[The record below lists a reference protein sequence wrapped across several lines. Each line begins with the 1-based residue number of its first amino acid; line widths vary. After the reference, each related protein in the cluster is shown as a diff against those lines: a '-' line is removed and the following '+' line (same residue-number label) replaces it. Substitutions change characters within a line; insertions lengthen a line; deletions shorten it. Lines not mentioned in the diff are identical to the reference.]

1 MDFPLIYCNG
11 DSYSDENY
19 HPSLI
24 GKTYAHVVGSY
35 CNGFTINNALSG
47 SCNRRIIRSTVH
59 DIIQQRKL
67 NPTQPIIALLGLS
80 FELRSELW
88 IDEIQSNLRPEESN
102 LRTHVFSRQVSW
114 RDNLLNNA
122 DIATDNPHELNEKFF
137 KKYSEGRAFFFSPY
151 QERINLL
158 TDLIMLRALFE
169 KLNVD
174 FLIFQGPKEEKLKSD
189 YLLDF
194 LKNEITTD
202 NRIMDIESFGFTD
215 WCHKQNIKPLDTA
228 EPIGT
233 AHYGPEGHEAFARQF
248 LIPRLKELKIL

>member
-11 DSYSDENY
+11 DSYSNEHY
-19 HPSLI
+19 HESLV
-24 GKTYAHVVGSY
+24 GKTYAHAVGAH
-35 CNGFTINNALSG
+35 CNGFTINNAISG
-47 SCNRRIIRSTVH
+47 SCNRRIIRTTVH
-59 DIIQQRKL
+59 DITQQRKL

-88 IDEIQSNLRPEESN
+88 IDELQSNLRPEESN

-114 RDNLLNNA
+114 RDNLLNDV
-122 DIATDNPHELNEKFF
+122 DIESDNPHELNEKFF

-169 KLNVD
+169 KLNVN
-174 FLIFQGPKEEKLKSD
+174 FLIFQSPKEEKLESD

-194 LKNEITTD
+194 LKNEIATD
-202 NRIMDIESFGFTD
+202 NRIMDLESFGFTD
-215 WCHKQNIKPLDTA
+215 WCHKQNFTPLDMLDS
-228 EPIGT
+228 PGI
-233 AHYGPEGHEAFARQF
+233 AHYGPDAHEAFAKQF
-248 LIPRLKELKIL
+248 LIPKLEELKIL

>member
-19 HPSLI
+19 HKSLV
-24 GKTYAHVVGSY
+24 GKTYAHVVGDY
-35 CNGFTINNALSG
+35 CNGFTINNAISG
-47 SCNRRIIRSTVH
+47 SCNRRIIRTTVH

-88 IDEIQSNLRPEESN
+88 IDGIQSHSRPEESN
-102 LRTHVFSRQVSW
+102 LRTHSFSGQLNW
-114 RDNLLNNA
+114 RDNLLDNV
-122 DIATDNPHELNEKFF
+122 DIESKNQYELNEKFF

-169 KLNVD
+169 KLNVN
-174 FLIFQGPKEEKLKSD
+174 FLIFQSPKAEKLESD

-194 LKNEITTD
+194 LKNEIAND
-202 NRIMDIESFGFTD
+202 NRITDLELFGFTD
-215 WCHKQNIKPLDTA
+215 WCHKQNFTPLDMLDSP
-228 EPIGT
+228 EI
-233 AHYGPEGHEAFARQF
+233 AHYGPDAHETFAKQF
-248 LIPRLKELKIL
+248 VIPKLKELKIL